1 LETIEQT
8 HVLSDDEQPRHGPF
22 AIDENAFLALRADK
36 LFFAVR
42 FREHR
47 QGSDRYIKEPFW
59 HPLSKPPAAGSSA
72 DGVLTWLRESLYNAL
87 ARDSTGS

>member
-1 LETIEQT
+1 MFT
-8 HVLSDDEQPRHGPF
+8 SDD
-22 AIDENAFLALRADK
+22 
-36 LFFAVR
+36 
-42 FREHR
+42 
-47 QGSDRYIKEPFW
+47 IKEPFW